1 VRELFGG
8 LESREVARQLRD
20 GGLLAALADAAEE
33 TGAMHPWLVREARAR
48 SRGGGLPLVGWV
60 LEWKAMRVVEQTVEG
75 VKGDPL
81 AVCALKPAVVARLAT
96 HKALICELFQRCG
109 RDELRFIVD
118 VGLWGG
124 LGLGVLQMGAWLLWS
139 PKWSLAAGG
148 AAVGYVTNW
157 IALKVRA
164 PARGPPCR
172 ARAPRCG
179 ASEQRCARP
188 AGDVRAGAAVARPP
202 MAAGPGRPPRPTR
215 APLAGHPGPLPHPPG
230 APTAPPA
237 PRATRAPHSS
247 PPAPCSGPRVAGADG
262 GRARGQA
269 AVAEEFAE
277 FMADSVLSPRHIW
290 EALLLGAAQPA
301 GQRPPMQGPPAP
313 GAAGGHLGGDGA
325 RELWAF
331 EQSVPP
337 RAPAPLPPLRS
348 PAPAPAP
355 APAPHGGT
363 MQHAG
368 GESAPRGGA
377 ARARRGGGLAQAGA
391 LRPRHTAR
399 LLA

>member
-1 VRELFGG
+1 
-8 LESREVARQLRD
+8 
-20 GGLLAALADAAEE
+20 
-33 TGAMHPWLVREARAR
+33 MHPWLVREARAR

-247 PPAPCSGPRVAGADG
+247 PP
-262 GRARGQA
+262 RALQ
-269 AVAEEFAE
+269 
-277 FMADSVLSPRHIW
+277 W
-290 EALLLGAAQPA
+290 
-301 GQRPPMQGPPAP
+301 
-313 GAAGGHLGGDGA
+313 
-325 RELWAF
+325 
-331 EQSVPP
+331 
-337 RAPAPLPPLRS
+337 
-348 PAPAPAP
+348 
-355 APAPHGGT
+355 
-363 MQHAG
+363 
-368 GESAPRGGA
+368 APRGGRRRGA
-377 ARARRGGGLAQAGA
+377 GARAGGGGGGVCGVHGGLSALAAAHLGGSPPRRRPARGPAPPDAGTA
-391 LRPRHTAR
+391 RAGRRWRPPRGRRRPRA
-399 LLA
+399 LGV